1 MTYHEVFQGLIGA
14 ITASRLTDSGRQ
26 ELAAMLSASV
36 DPFGAARGRGAIA
49 SATEYMALHDRRERY
64 RVSWQAFFREWD
76 ILLAPIVIVPAPPH
90 STVPPDDRTFDLDGR
105 QVPIRGMMVYAGIPI
120 LSGLPATAF
129 PIGMSK
135 DGLPIAVQAI
145 GPYLEDHTTIRFAG
159 LVAEAFGGYQR
170 PPGYD

>member
-1 MTYHEVFQGLIGA
+1 
-14 ITASRLTDSGRQ
+14 
-26 ELAAMLSASV
+26 MLSASV
-36 DPFGAARGRGAIA
+36 DPFGAARARGAIA
-49 SATEYMALHDRRERY
+49 SAAEYMALHDRRERY

-76 ILLAPIVIVPAPPH
+76 VLLAPIVIVPAPPH

-105 QVPIRGMMVYAGIPI
+105 QVPIPGDD
-120 LSGLPATAF
+120 GLRRSADPQRPAR
-129 PIGMSK
+129 PRRSRSGMSK

-159 LVAEAFGGYQR
+159 LVEEAFGGYQR